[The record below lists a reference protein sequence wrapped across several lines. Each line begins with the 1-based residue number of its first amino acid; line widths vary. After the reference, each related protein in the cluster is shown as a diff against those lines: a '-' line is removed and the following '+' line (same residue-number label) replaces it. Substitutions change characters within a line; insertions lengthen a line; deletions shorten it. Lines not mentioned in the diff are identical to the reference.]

1 MVPVDISDVPKSHRV
16 LTRSLVAGLARLEPL
31 SLVAFL
37 CLMPLAIYA
46 KATPFLVL
54 LAGLGSAAVV
64 GAAVSRKWWPDERSA
79 ARTTVG
85 VFVLVGVSLVLT
97 VLAAFY
103 LATLFAPQFAVP
115 ALLATVAA
123 LVVWYVVFRTD
134 LSTPYRWIATFVML
148 VALLATSYAFIVG
161 IAETN
166 LDVFVLHRSAA
177 EALADGEN
185 PYIVAKALDS
195 RPGAPDGALIEG
207 YAYPP
212 SAMVAY
218 SVSQWTTGDP
228 RWAGVVAIGIVVLL
242 IASPWAEWTGP
253 VARVKLSLA
262 LLFVTAPGF
271 GIIAFFSWTEP
282 LSLPFL
288 LVASRFWR
296 SKPIVSAVAL
306 GLALSTKQY
315 FILALPLLLFWPD
328 ERRWKRIGVAGAV
341 ALATMLPFLLIDAGA
356 LVDAL
361 FGNTAFSALPRPDS
375 TNLVHLGLVTPR
387 WVATGAAA
395 GLGVWLGRRGGDEFR
410 FTLALAAVL
419 SVAFFLGVAAFRN
432 YWFLIGGVVLIALAQ
447 RYTARDDP
455 EPDEVSAGAEPQL
468 ARRDSR

>member
-1 MVPVDISDVPKSHRV
+1 
-16 LTRSLVAGLARLEPL
+16 LTDSLVAALARLEPL
-31 SLVAFL
+31 SLVAVL

-64 GAAVSRKWWPDERSA
+64 GAAVSRPWWPAERSA
-79 ARTTVG
+79 TRTTFG

-97 VLAAFY
+97 VLAASY

-115 ALLATVAA
+115 ALMAAVAA

-134 LSTPYRWIATFVML
+134 SSTPHRWIATLVML
-148 VALLATSYAFIVG
+148 VALLTTSYAFIVD

-166 LDVFVLHRSAA
+166 LDVFVLHRTAA
-177 EALADGEN
+177 EALVNGEN
-185 PYIVAKALDS
+185 PYVKAQALDAS
-195 RPGAPDGALIEG
+195 PLAPDGALVEG
-207 YAYPP
+207 YTYPP
-212 SAMVAY
+212 TAMVAY
-218 SVSQWTTGDP
+218 SVSQWMTGDP
-228 RWAGVVAIGIVVLL
+228 RWAGVVAIGVVVLL
-242 IASPWAEWTGP
+242 IASPWAAWTGP
-253 VARVKLSLA
+253 VAKVRLSLA
-262 LLFVTAPGF
+262 LPLVTAPGF

-288 LVASRFWR
+288 LVAGRFWR

-328 ERRWKRIGVAGAV
+328 EWRWKRIGIAGAV

-375 TNLVHLGLVTPR
+375 TNLVHFGLVTSR

-395 GLGVWLGRRGGDEFR
+395 GLGVWLGRRGGDGFH

-432 YWFLIGGVVLIALAQ
+432 YWFLIAGMVLIALAQ
-447 RYTARDDP
+447 RYIPAKVP
-455 EPDEVSAGAEPQL
+455 ERPPVTAGAGTEP
-468 ARRDSR
+468 SVG